1 MRELLNLIS
10 VDFEP
15 LKFSV
20 ITIKKDGLRIVVN
33 VHKIVFIIQKE
44 KRWIH
49 SFYLD
54 LGGPIKTIIGN

>member
-15 LKFSV
+15 LKSSV
-20 ITIKKDGLRIVVN
+20 ITIKKDGLRIAVN

-49 SFYLD
+49 SFYL
-54 LGGPIKTIIGN
+54 GGPIKTIIGN